1 MSIRYDDTAGF
12 TAAEPDALCGVP
24 VELVAVV
31 VIFSEVAR
39 DDSLVDMPD
48 S

>member
-1 MSIRYDDTAGF
+1 MSIRCDWTTGF
-12 TAAEPDALCGVP
+12 ATAEPDALGGVP

-39 DDSLVDMPD
+39 DDSLVDMLGI
-48 S
+48 